1 MTGLDVDRHCIIQA
15 AVIITDSALKPLEEF
30 SCDIWQPESELE
42 KMNPFV
48 RDMHEKNGLVER
60 VRQSKVDIADAE
72 QRLLSI
78 VAGWCRHPATL
89 CGNSVWQDRKFIDRQ
104 MPGLAG
110 YLHNRLLDVS
120 ALKVLAKQWYGDG
133 ALFTKPKGGEHDALV
148 DIKNSIKELE
158 HYKKSLFKA

>member
-1 MTGLDVDRHCIIQA
+1 
-15 AVIITDSALKPLEEF
+15 
-30 SCDIWQPESELE
+30 
-42 KMNPFV
+42 
-48 RDMHEKNGLVER
+48 
-60 VRQSKVDIADAE
+60 
-72 QRLLSI
+72 
-78 VAGWCRHPATL
+78 
-89 CGNSVWQDRKFIDRQ
+89 

-110 YLHNRLLDVS
+110 YLHYRLLDVS